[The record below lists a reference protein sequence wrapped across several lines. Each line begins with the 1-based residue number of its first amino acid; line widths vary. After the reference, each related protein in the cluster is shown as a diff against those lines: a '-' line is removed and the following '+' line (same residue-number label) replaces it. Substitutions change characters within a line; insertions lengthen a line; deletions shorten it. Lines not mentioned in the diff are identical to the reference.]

1 MQVVYSEQLLQH
13 DLILMEVLSF
23 RSKYDLIDYIPSNK
37 SNDFFIIASRI
48 GTCFGLIATCFG
60 AEEGATIAGGI
71 AR

>member
-1 MQVVYSEQLLQH
+1 MQVVYFEQLLQH

-23 RSKYDLIDYIPSNK
+23 RSKYDLIGYIQLINQMI
-37 SNDFFIIASRI
+37 FFIIVSCV
-48 GTCFGLIATCFG
+48 GTCFGLIATCFD